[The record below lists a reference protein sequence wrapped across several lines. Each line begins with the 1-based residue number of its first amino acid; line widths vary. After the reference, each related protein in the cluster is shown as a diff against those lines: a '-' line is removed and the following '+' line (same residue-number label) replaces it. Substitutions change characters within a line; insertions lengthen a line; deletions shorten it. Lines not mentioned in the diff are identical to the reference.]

1 MNNFATL
8 SNDAKYTAFKF
19 NNQTIRFA
27 TSSKLERYTKIVNW
41 DNGYLVVM
49 AKYKNIPE
57 QEEYIDITHILNNL
71 YFNAQEFLSNIQEVR
86 IENDR

>member
-41 DNGYLVVM
+41 D
-49 AKYKNIPE
+49 KYKNIPE

-71 YFNAQEFLSNIQEVR
+71 YFNAQEFLSNIKEVR
-86 IENDR
+86 IENER